1 MRGPR
6 PTQNHK
12 IAVHTTTTPT
22 TTIRYSWMRWTVCAH
37 HQPQATLL
45 RCLCVCAPRLNFQA
59 QFLSHTHLAKISPA
73 LHPIRAAAPP
83 GHSFIFPAA
92 DTMAAFISLFLRSMA
107 CKDAETFEKELPHHA
122 REVGE
127 KSCRKNFKY
136 DFIPQLKKA
145 DAWFASMRLL
155 AARPE
160 HPWWPTLQAELES
173 GKAATTACVVNLAC
187 LLIRWK
193 LPVTPFLH
201 ALCRMAA
208 EHTRTDV
215 LPPAD
220 SPESD
225 ADDEAAEDHDFRF
238 ADMKPEHMLDVS
250 YWSTLGKLP
259 GRLLEQLVKGDPG
272 FKLWQSQSIRSRA
285 KRVVGRSAADRAE
298 RAKKRAKVRAD
309 MYRRPPMEQM
319 QADGDWMEAVKY
331 AADAQVKLGRAE
343 VLEGL
348 KQAALIRSVDRTRAM
363 TRFYKNEAAAQE
375 RCREDSGLITL
386 TPKMITQWSNKKAV
400 ALKEGEKEVAALEE
414 PVRQLFAAVLEER
427 KAAAREPPVFT
438 LPGDILPAA
447 PKFELQE
454 PTSMDP
460 LPCAK
465 RARRGEPTP
474 GPAVAVAASIPVS
487 LTDRVITPAAAAAA
501 ARPIMIHAP
510 VSIRVEP
517 AANVSVSVHIAPG
530 RALPTSLV
538 EVTAATS
545 EQRLRWDRL
554 ENESRKR
561 KREAAPKQKRL
572 RYCEYNRA
580 EITDWEPSESDEPGS
595 DDEY

>member
-1 MRGPR
+1 
-6 PTQNHK
+6 
-12 IAVHTTTTPT
+12 
-22 TTIRYSWMRWTVCAH
+22 
-37 HQPQATLL
+37 
-45 RCLCVCAPRLNFQA
+45 
-59 QFLSHTHLAKISPA
+59 
-73 LHPIRAAAPP
+73 
-83 GHSFIFPAA
+83 
-92 DTMAAFISLFLRSMA
+92 
-107 CKDAETFEKELPHHA
+107 
-122 REVGE
+122 
-127 KSCRKNFKY
+127 
-136 DFIPQLKKA
+136 
-145 DAWFASMRLL
+145 
-155 AARPE
+155 
-160 HPWWPTLQAELES
+160 
-173 GKAATTACVVNLAC
+173 
-187 LLIRWK
+187 
-193 LPVTPFLH
+193 
-201 ALCRMAA
+201 
-208 EHTRTDV
+208 
-215 LPPAD
+215 
-220 SPESD
+220 
-225 ADDEAAEDHDFRF
+225 
-238 ADMKPEHMLDVS
+238 
-250 YWSTLGKLP
+250 
-259 GRLLEQLVKGDPG
+259 
-272 FKLWQSQSIRSRA
+272 
-285 KRVVGRSAADRAE
+285 VGRSAADRAE

-319 QADGDWMEAVKY
+319 QADEDWMKAVEY
-331 AADAQVKLGRAE
+331 AADAQAKRGRAE

-348 KQAALIRSVDRTRAM
+348 KQAALIRHVDSTAAMRKFNKNMAATKKRWSPGLAM
-363 TRFYKNEAAAQE
+363 TPE
-375 RCREDSGLITL
+375 LIATW
-386 TPKMITQWSNKKAV
+386 TNKKTS
-400 ALKEGEKEVAALEE
+400 ALKLGEQELAALEE

-510 VSIRVEP
+510 VSVRAGP

-538 EVTAATS
+538 EVTAAAS
-545 EQRLRWDRL
+545 EQRLQWDRV

-572 RYCEYNRA
+572 RYCEYNQA
-580 EITDWEPSESDEPGS
+580 EITDWEPSESDESGS